1 MLIRLVTRIV
11 ARAQLQVEK
20 KCLLLRLHFSKVIG
34 ATLQKPPEWDQSSNL
49 GQSRSKFWDTAGH
62 MDHPMPGDET
72 VSPIQYSDALP
83 APVRTP
89 KLQKYVD
96 KMERVRG
103 PADTP
108 GYWAVSGAKLS
119 CSVDLLKF
127 MSASLPAELAG
138 FGDGLRQRMY

>member
-1 MLIRLVTRIV
+1 
-11 ARAQLQVEK
+11 
-20 KCLLLRLHFSKVIG
+20 
-34 ATLQKPPEWDQSSNL
+34 
-49 GQSRSKFWDTAGH
+49 
-62 MDHPMPGDET
+62 MPGDET

-89 KLQKYVD
+89 KFQRYVD
-96 KMERVRG
+96 RMERVRG

-119 CSVDLLKF
+119 VHNGKIYLHVN
-127 MSASLPAELAG
+127 ASLPAELAG